1 MAQWREGRRP
11 IEKSTPGC
19 DTRATLAD
27 VFFTA
32 VQAVFRRYLET
43 MLRKFA
49 WTGVFVTA
57 FVVNPNLA
65 CSSDPDGDFDGEF
78 DYGEAEMEQG
88 VVGTYSGTAEGSD
101 EAITLVV
108 RRAPA
113 PRGSN
118 GATSLRPQCGSRS
131 FVAPAGA
138 CISMSSMALEGE
150 LTSSA
155 GTFDATLTGT
165 FEAYRTLD
173 SANLSLSDKAAV
185 LVSADY
191 TGGKLQCFRFR
202 RGSAAEIALDLE
214 RQ

>member
-1 MAQWREGRRP
+1 
-11 IEKSTPGC
+11 
-19 DTRATLAD
+19 
-27 VFFTA
+27 
-32 VQAVFRRYLET
+32 
-43 MLRKFA
+43 MLKKFA

-57 FVVNPNLA
+57 LVVNPNLA
-65 CSSDPDGDFDGEF
+65 CSSDPDADSDSDF

-113 PRGSN
+113 SRGSS
-118 GATSLRPQCGSRS
+118 GAASLRPQCGSRS

-138 CISMSSMALEGE
+138 CISMSAMAVEGE

-165 FEAYRTLD
+165 FLAYRTLD
-173 SANLSLSDKAAV
+173 SANLSLADQAAV
-185 LVSADY
+185 RVSADY
-191 TGGKLQCFRFR
+191 TGGKLQGFRFQR
-202 RGSAAEIALDLE
+202 SGDAEIALDLE

>member
-1 MAQWREGRRP
+1 M
-11 IEKSTPGC
+11 
-19 DTRATLAD
+19 
-27 VFFTA
+27 
-32 VQAVFRRYLET
+32 
-43 MLRKFA
+43 
-49 WTGVFVTA
+49 FVTA

-65 CSSDPDGDFDGEF
+65 CSSDPDGDF

-101 EAITLVV
+101 EAIILVV

-113 PRGSN
+113 PRGAN

-138 CISMSSMALEGE
+138 CDSASSMAVEGE
-150 LTSSA
+150 LTSSE
-155 GTFDATLTGT
+155 GTFDTALKGE
-165 FEAYRTLD
+165 FLANRTLE
-173 SANLSLSDKAAV
+173 SANLHLAGEAAV

-191 TGGKLQCFRFR
+191 SGGKLQGFRFQ
-202 RGSAAEIALDLE
+202 RGGDAEIALDLE